1 MAAKEASSPA
11 KASAECPLKDACT
24 ALLRHL
30 KKKTEAAAAS
40 NLLGEDADPETIVV
54 NFVLSK
60 LPSSV
65 RHKPVQVKLPH
76 SLLDPTRGV
85 SLCLFVKDPAADLE
99 AVLASNPVPGFDR
112 VMGYKK
118 IRTEFKEYKRR
129 RALLAEHDAF
139 FCDDRILPM
148 LPKLVGSTFSRARQ
162 TPVPVRITRVATD
175 AKTPAAKAAAGRALQ
190 AALEPVR
197 DSTWIRSMG
206 QGTTFSVR
214 CGFPY
219 FTPAQLVDNAA
230 AIIARTAEVVPGG
243 WRNVQAVFIKSTNSV
258 PLQVHAS
265 LGALGTSETA
275 TAVAAAALGAAA
287 AAAAAKTPE
296 GDDAQRA
303 ARRRA
308 ARAPLASRDGKAPA
322 DAPAKRGRK
331 PAADAILA
339 AAADAAA
346 EAPKAAAGT
355 KAAVRDLRSALG
367 GGKVRS
373 RAKSPAASK
382 KAGKG
387 RGKGRK

>member
-1 MAAKEASSPA
+1 MEGLGGGGAGGSIA
-11 KASAECPLKDACT
+11 
-24 ALLRHL
+24 
-30 KKKTEAAAAS
+30 TEAAPGAVVLRSSRPVRAAAAPWPP
-40 NLLGEDADPETIVV
+40 EDFACRPWPRLDSIR
-54 NFVLSK
+54 S
-60 LPSSV
+60 
-65 RHKPVQVKLPH
+65 KLPH

-296 GDDAQRA
+296 GDDAAAAGAAAKGRKRA
-303 ARRRA
+303 RS
-308 ARAPLASRDGKAPA
+308 ASRDGKAPA